1 MTRLNFVRMYLELLL
16 AGLTVVRVT
25 IPALGGAW
33 RLMVT
38 PGVETLFVVEICET
52 RDPEGCIVIPV

>member
-16 AGLTVVRVT
+16 AGLTVVLVT

-33 RLMVT
+33 MLIVT
-38 PGVETLFVVEICET
+38 PGVETLFVAGVCET
-52 RDPEGCIVIPV
+52 TGPEGCIVKPV